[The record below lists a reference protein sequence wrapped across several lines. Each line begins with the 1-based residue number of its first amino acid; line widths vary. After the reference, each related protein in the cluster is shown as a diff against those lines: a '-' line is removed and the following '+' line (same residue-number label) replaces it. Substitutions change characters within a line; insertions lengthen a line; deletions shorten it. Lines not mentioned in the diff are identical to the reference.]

1 MKRKDASSEIQ
12 KLAREYAKSGKYS
25 SWLLIEHTI
34 SAEGYIGAKTA
45 LDVPYIR
52 DELMSLC
59 TIANS
64 ETETNRREDFNNWL
78 NQTLTITAPFITKT
92 RPTVH
97 FSVRDNSLHIDGE
110 TFSFHIRRRFNS
122 YSLEMTREFEIECKR
137 FRTNTYESIE
147 DSDFREIKDDKA
159 LLFFNKIITKN

>member
-12 KLAREYAKSGKYS
+12 KIAREYAKSGKYS

-45 LDVPYIR
+45 LDFPYIR

-59 TIANS
+59 EIANS
-64 ETETNRREDFNNWL
+64 ETEINRREDFSNWL
-78 NQTLTITAPFITKT
+78 NQILTITAPSIKKSK
-92 RPTVH
+92 PTVH
-97 FSVRDNSLHIDGE
+97 FTVRDNSLHIDGE

-122 YSLEMTREFEIECKR
+122 YSLEMTREFEIECQR
-137 FRTNTYESIE
+137 FITKTYESIA
-147 DSDFREIKDDKA
+147 DSDYRKIKDEKA
-159 LLFFNKIITKN
+159 LLFFDKIITKN